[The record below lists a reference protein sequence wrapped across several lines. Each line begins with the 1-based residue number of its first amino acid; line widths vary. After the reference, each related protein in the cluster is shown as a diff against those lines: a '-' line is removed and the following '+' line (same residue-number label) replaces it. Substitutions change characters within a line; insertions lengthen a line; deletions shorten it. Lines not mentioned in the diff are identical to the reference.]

1 MKDREYILHDDL
13 KTVIGGAKSRSGIS
27 CSKNIFWSWGIV
39 VLGLFK
45 EIVTNDCLC
54 RPPFEYLAKFCN
66 VR

>member
-1 MKDREYILHDDL
+1 MKDREHILHDDL
-13 KTVIGGAKSRSGIS
+13 KTVIVGAKSRSGIS

-54 RPPFEYLAKFCN
+54 RPPFENLAKFCN
-66 VR
+66 VG

>member
-1 MKDREYILHDDL
+1 MKDREHILHDDL

-45 EIVTNDCLC
+45 EIVTYDCLC
-54 RPPFEYLAKFCN
+54 RPPFENLAKFCN